1 MHEHKNLMTAL
12 LKAKSAMG
20 ALLKDAKNPHF
31 KSTYA
36 SLSAVVDVLR
46 QPLTDNGI
54 VYIESP
60 VPELEPG
67 RIAIDLT
74 ICHAASGESITYRSP
89 VMVAQ
94 QQTPQAIG
102 SALTYARR
110 YQLMTVFGL
119 APEDDD
125 GNEGTKATQPQR
137 QAQQPP
143 THRQPAPTP
152 SPANGNGR
160 KPPTTQDEVE
170 YQVAH
175 NMRHGKPLTDEVPA
189 DDVGMVSNVQLKRLN
204 ALGTQLYGSEWND
217 DKRHALVA
225 WKTKN
230 RTQSSKDL
238 TADEADSLITGLQR
252 KINEAAASMQTA
264 PQEQPTE
271 DGALWQPEPA

>member
-1 MHEHKNLMTAL
+1 MEHLKNLMGAL
-12 LKAKSAMG
+12 LKAKAAMG
-20 ALLKDAKNPHF
+20 TLTKDAKNPHF

-36 SLSAVVDVLR
+36 SLAAVVDVLR
-46 QPLTDNGI
+46 QPLTDSGI

-125 GNEGTKATQPQR
+125 GNEGTKAQTQRQQTQR
-137 QAQQPP
+137 QAPP
-143 THRQPAPTP
+143 VAPETP
-152 SPANGNGR
+152 NGNGKR
-160 KPPTTQDEVE
+160 NP
-170 YQVAH
+170 VADMPERMAPSELPH
-175 NMRHGKPLTDEVPA
+175 SKLEPHESLG
-189 DDVGMVSNVQLKRLN
+189 DDVAGWAANPDAVLINGYTFKNPAEAKGWGMAMGVF
-204 ALGTQLYGSEWND
+204 ND
-217 DKRHALVA
+217 DKHADNAYNEVKRDKSPKTPQAMWDAWINDVA
-225 WKTKN
+225 RRVNEKKTEPV
-230 RTQSSKDL
+230 
-238 TADEADSLITGLQR
+238 TA
-252 KINEAAASMQTA
+252 
-264 PQEQPTE
+264 
-271 DGALWQPEPA
+271 